1 MQTGS
6 SQASPQNLRPTVR
19 VGLISGLTLALAAAA
34 QQLPSSPGMRMLGML
49 IVMLGFG
56 VAGYFAARRSG
67 VSHRSAGYGLGAV
80 SGLIAGLCV
89 SCAFVAVSLV
99 LSFDPE
105 NVHRMQIEVE
115 RQLSPAQLQQM
126 QAANL
131 NLETLT
137 QISLGLSIALCG
149 LGFPIAG
156 LLLGALG
163 GASGVVQGR
172 PMK

>member
-6 SQASPQNLRPTVR
+6 SQASPRNFRPTVR

-34 QQLPSSPGMRMLGML
+34 QQLPSSPSMRMLGML

-67 VSHRSAGYGLGAV
+67 VAHRSAGYGVGAI

-89 SCAFVAVSLV
+89 SCAFVAISLI

-105 NVHRMQIEVE
+105 NVRRLQVEVE